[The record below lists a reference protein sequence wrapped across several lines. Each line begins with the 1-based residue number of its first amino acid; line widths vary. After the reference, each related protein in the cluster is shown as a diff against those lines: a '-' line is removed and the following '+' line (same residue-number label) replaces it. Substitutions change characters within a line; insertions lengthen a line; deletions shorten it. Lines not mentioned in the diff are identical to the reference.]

1 MDGFGCG
8 HTARY
13 ISQYPWKRSQFGY
26 GGLQEGIFTLW
37 LCVCAC
43 VCVCVCVRKHQVAVM
58 MVQRVRQDVGT
69 PEVKKMG
76 EKRKIMREM
85 KWNLKKHAEKHHTK
99 EDCGRS

>member
-1 MDGFGCG
+1 MGLGVATQRD
-8 HTARY
+8 
-13 ISQYPWKRSQFGY
+13 ISPSIRGSGPSLATVAYRKEFSPWG
-26 GGLQEGIFTLW
+26 
-37 LCVCAC
+37 CVCAR